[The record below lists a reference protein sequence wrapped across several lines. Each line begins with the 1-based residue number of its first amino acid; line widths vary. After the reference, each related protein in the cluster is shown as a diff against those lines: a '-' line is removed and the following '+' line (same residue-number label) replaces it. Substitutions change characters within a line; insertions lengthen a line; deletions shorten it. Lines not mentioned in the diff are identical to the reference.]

1 MTDLKWNHYPVSSN
15 MNQGRKDAHGVQSF
29 LRLPMSDVLV
39 AVPFLDQNPEA
50 GNTN

>member
-1 MTDLKWNHYPVSSN
+1 MS
-15 MNQGRKDAHGVQSF
+15 QGRKDAHGVQSF
-29 LRLPMSDVLV
+29 LKLLMSGALV